1 MLDIYPINCSP
12 FLLDESEIGSIC
24 YMQSRSRYMNVF
36 SAMSRTLDGA
46 KSDCQSI
53 HRNAAY
59 LSKDELCGLQ
69 KIEDRYDLNIQ
80 IFIAC
85 GS

>member
-1 MLDIYPINCSP
+1 MYRLPSLSVKPCLISIPSP
-12 FLLDESEIGSIC
+12 FLLDASAFGSIY
-24 YMQSRSRYMNVF
+24 YMQFRSHYMNI
-36 SAMSRTLDGA
+36 

-69 KIEDRYDLNIQ
+69 KMEDRYDLNMQ